1 MPFSYFSRL
10 PPRLQKIYLQSDRIT
25 EIRLERPELLLPLV
39 EGLRQALLQ
48 ESRGAVELAAHNL
61 ARGMTGMLEVPPLVL
76 QVLAVRP
83 RSDWGELHGL
93 YTQAERGPAQIK
105 LWMRTAAH
113 KRPVAFKTFLRT
125 LIHEVGH
132 HLDYCYLKL
141 ADSLHT
147 EGFFRRESSI
157 VRQLLPGS
165 ATAREPE
172 DGPSTTT
179 RSDR

>member
-25 EIRLERPELLLPLV
+25 EIKLEHPELLLPLV

-113 KRPVAFKTFLRT
+113 KRPGGVQDVPAHADPRAGPPPRLLLLEARR
-125 LIHEVGH
+125 
-132 HLDYCYLKL
+132 L
-141 ADSLHT
+141 AAHR
-147 EGFFRRESSI
+147 G
-157 VRQLLPGS
+157 LLP
-165 ATAREPE
+165 ARVQHRAPAAAGERYGQRPE

>member
-10 PPRLQKIYLQSDRIT
+10 PPRLQKIYLQSDRVT
-25 EIRLERPELLLPLV
+25 EIPLARPELLLPLV

-48 ESRGAVELAAHNL
+48 ENRPALELAASNL
-61 ARGMTGMLEVPPLVL
+61 ARGVTEMLQVPHVAL

-93 YTQAERGPAQIK
+93 YTPAGRGPAQIK

-113 KRPVAFKTFLRT
+113 KRPVAFKTFVRT
-125 LIHEVGH
+125 LIHELGH
-132 HLDYCYLKL
+132 HLDYCHLKL

-165 ATAREPE
+165 ATAREAAG
-172 DGPSTTT
+172 GPATT
-179 RSDR
+179 R

>member
-1 MPFSYFSRL
+1 
-10 PPRLQKIYLQSDRIT
+10 
-25 EIRLERPELLLPLV
+25 
-39 EGLRQALLQ
+39 
-48 ESRGAVELAAHNL
+48 
-61 ARGMTGMLEVPPLVL
+61 MLEVPPLAL

-93 YTQAERGPAQIK
+93 YTQAERGPASIK

-147 EGFFRRESSI
+147 EGFFRRESSV

-165 ATAREPE
+165 ATAREPS
-172 DGPSTTT
+172 STR